1 MPDLKNTIAFLYLQE
16 TKFNRSTIYDRPR
29 PNILPGEPFK
39 RYKSAEKVLLKRRW
53 EGHVDTNDLWSIL
66 QKRRSRRNYTGG
78 PISIDELSLLL
89 WSAQGVTAQAGP
101 YYLRTA
107 PSAGAL
113 YPIET
118 YVVIERV
125 SGIEPGIYHFDVKG
139 FQLETISRGLFL
151 GDLARSALGQGFIRS
166 ASCVF
171 LWSAVLRRT
180 MSKYGARGLRYI
192 FLDAGHICQNLLL
205 AAEALELGACPMAA
219 FFDEE
224 LNEMLGLDGIEETAI
239 YMAAIGRKRGEG
251 L

>member
-39 RYKSAEKVLLKRRW
+39 RYKNAEKVLLKRRW

-66 QKRRSRRNYTGG
+66 QKRRARRNYTGG

-139 FQLETISRGLFL
+139 FQLETISRGLS
-151 GDLARSALGQGFIRS
+151 GRSCEECPWSGLYKERIL
-166 ASCVF
+166 CV
-171 LWSAVLRRT
+171 SVVSST
-180 MSKYGARGLRYI
+180 
-192 FLDAGHICQNLLL
+192 
-205 AAEALELGACPMAA
+205 EAY
-219 FFDEE
+219 DV
-224 LNEMLGLDGIEETAI
+224 
-239 YMAAIGRKRGEG
+239 
-251 L
+251 